1 MKVYMRVEG
10 PEELPIAIADTVT
23 ELAKLCGKPR
33 SSIYSMICRGTG
45 NYRAVEIEEDAT
57 SEPATPSKQQQPL

>member
-10 PEELPIAIADTVT
+10 PEELPVAIADTVT
-23 ELAKLCGKPR
+23 ELAEICGKPR